1 MVGVDLYKVSHHVD
15 YGDHTLRLD
24 VTNIVLA
31 TTHNDVSTRLG
42 GGGGGGEGEGRGE
55 GGRRERR
62 EREKEGERKVRRE
75 KSTSIIYITAGSYL
89 LPS

>member
-31 TTHNDVSTRLG
+31 PTHNDVSTRLG
-42 GGGGGGEGEGRGE
+42 GRGRGRGRGGGGEGRGRE
-55 GGRRERR
+55 
-62 EREKEGERKVRRE
+62 EGERKGGRE
-75 KSTSIIYITAGSYL
+75 KSEKRKEYQYYIYHSW
-89 LPS
+89 